1 MLETKFINIIKNK
14 NFNNVWGM
22 LQYLIDLGLETNDI
36 FETISEFFNESDY
49 FKNVAYA
56 RILGV
61 TKDNE
66 ENNFIIDV
74 QFVLFIGVI
83 DEFNDK
89 LSKLFNSYRIAVA
102 ENKIHND
109 KQNDLDKFCKE
120 KYEFINLSASTIDYL
135 DNIAIK
141 HYGHTIKI

>member
-1 MLETKFINIIKNK
+1 MLETRFSNIIKNK

-36 FETISEFFNESDY
+36 FETISEFFTESDY
-49 FKNVAYA
+49 FENVAYA

-61 TKDNE
+61 NKNNE
-66 ENNFIIDV
+66 ENSIINDI
-74 QFVLFIGVI
+74 QFVLFIGLI
-83 DEFNDK
+83 DESNKK
-89 LSKLFNSYRIAVA
+89 LSRLFKSYRIAVA
-102 ENKIHND
+102 ENKIVDD

-120 KYEFINLSASTIDYL
+120 KYEFINLSDSTIDYL

-141 HYGHTIKI
+141 YYGHSIKN